1 MSTNTVIRPGGAT
14 AGLAANAARDRVAL
28 RRRGG
33 FTLVEILAVVVILG
47 IASAIIIP
55 QIGTRD
61 DMRAKAAAR
70 TLIADLIY
78 CQNLA
83 ISTGNPVFLRF
94 DVADSSYRMI
104 TAPTSANTATWGT
117 PVSHPIRQTAYITKF
132 GPRSDAATDTGWG
145 LLPQDATVR
154 IQSAVFN
161 GIDTNF
167 QNEFTVGFDAI
178 GAPLV
183 WCYDL
188 NQQND
193 LNTGT
198 IVVQAGQFTN
208 TVTVSPATG
217 EILVN

>member
-1 MSTNTVIRPGGAT
+1 MYTETVSRTRLSTSVSSSPRLRTRRP
-14 AGLAANAARDRVAL
+14 
-28 RRRGG
+28 RRAG

-47 IASAIIIP
+47 IASAIIVP
-55 QIGTRD
+55 QMSTRD

-70 TLIADLIY
+70 TLVADLIY

-83 ISTGNPVFLRF
+83 ISSGHPVYLRF

-104 TAPTSANTATWGT
+104 SSPTSANTATWGT
-117 PVSHPIRQTAYITKF
+117 VVNHPIKQTAYITKF
-132 GPRSDAATDTGWG
+132 GTASDASTDTGWG
-145 LLPQDATVR
+145 LPTQDNMVT

-161 GIDTNF
+161 GMDTNYG
-167 QNEFTVGFDAI
+167 NEFTVGFDEI

-188 NQQND
+188 NAKNDMQN
-193 LNTGT
+193 GT
-198 IVVQAGQFTN
+198 IVVRSGQFTN
-208 TVTVSPATG
+208 TVTISAATG